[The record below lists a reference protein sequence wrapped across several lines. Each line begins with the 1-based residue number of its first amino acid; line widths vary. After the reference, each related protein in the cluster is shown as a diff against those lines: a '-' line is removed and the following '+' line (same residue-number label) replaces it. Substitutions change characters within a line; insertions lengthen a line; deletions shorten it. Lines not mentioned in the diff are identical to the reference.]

1 MRVTVKHG
9 GMAEILAC
17 RKAPGMVIR
26 GKVEA
31 FKSHVDG
38 SIVTNKRE
46 LDAHNKRNDVIDVR
60 EWGNDQFCDLDAKR
74 KREEFYLGTSKEAKQ
89 ERVKTI
95 NESIQKLEQG
105 YKPRT
110 GEE

>member
-1 MRVTVKHG
+1 MTRKHG
-9 GMAEILAC
+9 GLAEILEC
-17 RKAPGMVIR
+17 RKAPGMIVR
-26 GKVEA
+26 KVTA

-38 SIVTNKRE
+38 SVVTNKKE
-46 LDAHNKRNDVIDVR
+46 LDEHNKRNDVIDVR
-60 EWGNDQFCDLDAKR
+60 EWGNNQFCDTDAKR
-74 KREEFYLGTSKEAKQ
+74 KREEFYLGTSKEAKK
-89 ERVKTI
+89 ERIKTI